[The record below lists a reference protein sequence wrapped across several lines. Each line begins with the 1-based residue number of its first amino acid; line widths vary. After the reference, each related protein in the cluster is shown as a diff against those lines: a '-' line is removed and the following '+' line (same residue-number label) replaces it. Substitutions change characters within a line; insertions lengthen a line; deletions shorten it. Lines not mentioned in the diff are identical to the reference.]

1 MIAKPGTYLD
11 FKDQEGRDADAE
23 KWPSFETPS
32 TNDPNDLASQS
43 DARSLVYA
51 RRVLRWPEVYRV
63 TARSRTQVWRYVKA
77 GKFPAPVQLGE
88 NAVGWYED
96 EIAAW
101 LESRPRASYA
111 K

>member
-43 DARSLVYA
+43 DARS
-51 RRVLRWPEVYRV
+51 
-63 TARSRTQVWRYVKA
+63 
-77 GKFPAPVQLGE
+77 
-88 NAVGWYED
+88 
-96 EIAAW
+96 
-101 LESRPRASYA
+101 
-111 K
+111 